1 MAINFVLQLGGK
13 AGSPEIKGDSVILNH
28 TTEIDILSWS
38 WGMTQ
43 TGSTQ
48 IGQGGG
54 GTGSAD
60 VDDMTLTKYVDSSS
74 HLLSQYCHAGTHL
87 DGAVLTCIKVGG
99 KSGPVEYL
107 KYILGSH
114 DKTNGAVLISGYQ
127 SGQLEVVDGKP
138 TDRILET
145 ITLNFNNM
153 SIEHT
158 PQDKTGAAKGAM
170 SSGALYIAKGS

>member
-1 MAINFVLQLGGK
+1 MAINFVLQLGGS
-13 AGSPEIKGDSVILNH
+13 AGSPEIKGDSLVKGH
-28 TTEIDILSWS
+28 TSEIDILSWS

-60 VDDMTLTKYVDSSS
+60 VHDLTLTKYIDSAS
-74 HLLSQYCHAGTHL
+74 HLLTQYCHAGNHL
-87 DGAVLTCIKVGG
+87 EGAVLTCIKVGG

-107 KYILGSH
+107 KITMGSH
-114 DKTNGAVLISGYQ
+114 DPKNGAVMIS
-127 SGQLEVVDGKP
+127 SIKTGQLEVVDGKT

-145 ITLNFNNM
+145 LTLNFNNC
-153 SIEHT
+153 SVDYIG
-158 PQDKTGAAKGAM
+158 QDKAGAAGGAM
-170 SSGALYIAKGS
+170 SSGPLHIGAKG